1 MTMFLQ
7 TVLLFCL
14 FLITNAQVFSLGKC
28 PTVKTQDPFD
38 INKYLGDWYE
48 IYKFEASFEGQQR
61 CIRANYQ
68 MKEDGHIRVQ
78 NTGIEDGKSITA
90 IGDGYAPDKNV
101 PAKLE
106 VRFSDKAPYG
116 KYWVLDTD
124 YENYTFI
131 YSCTDLAGLSHIEFA
146 WILSRTRTLDDKYKT
161 KLYDLA
167 TSFGIKTSNFQTEDQ
182 TGCS

>member
-1 MTMFLQ
+1 MLLQVLGLFFLLA
-7 TVLLFCL
+7 VAK
-14 FLITNAQVFSLGKC
+14 AQVFSLGKC

-48 IYKFEASFEGQQR
+48 IYKFEASFEGKQT

-68 MKEDGHIRVQ
+68 LKEDGHIRVQ
-78 NTGIEDGKSITA
+78 NTGIEDGKNITA
-90 IGDGYAPDKNV
+90 VGDGYAPDKNV
-101 PAKLE
+101 PAKLQ

-124 YENYTFI
+124 YDHYTLI

-146 WILSRTRTLDDKYKT
+146 WILSRSRTLDDQYKT
-161 KLYDLA
+161 KLFDLV
-167 TSFGIKTSNFQTEDQ
+167 TSYGIKTSNFQTEVQ
-182 TGCS
+182 EGCS